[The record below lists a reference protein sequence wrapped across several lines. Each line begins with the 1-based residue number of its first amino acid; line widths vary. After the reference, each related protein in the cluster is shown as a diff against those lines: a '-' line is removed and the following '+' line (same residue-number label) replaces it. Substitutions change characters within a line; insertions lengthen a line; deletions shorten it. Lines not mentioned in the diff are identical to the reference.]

1 MACETIKDL
10 FVTNLLPDR
19 KLKCVRIVA
28 IDLLCMTLLM
38 PIVVFAGTSRISLW
52 TTRQSPSTTL
62 CTGTSNTNSNSSTP
76 STCKSWRYVSPKRFK
91 SQVHARFCCVHGQMT
106 WWFSLFPILMQVNS
120 KDTVASQRQQMIKH
134 IYDLLNAKPEQER
147 TLLSLIINKFVR
159 SLASQVLV
167 CLCNEVDSPHPRASG
182 PCLQGDLEKKISS
195 SVVYQLTNLLQK
207 HPGMKMA
214 VVKEVQPLLYRAN
227 VSLRAQCVSL
237 LCLPLSL
244 FSPRV

>member
-1 MACETIKDL
+1 VHWYFEHEL
-10 FVTNLLPDR
+10 
-19 KLKCVRIVA
+19 KLKYA
-28 IDLLCMTLLM
+28 E
-38 PIVVFAGTSRISLW
+38 
-52 TTRQSPSTTL
+52 
-62 CTGTSNTNSNSSTP
+62 
-76 STCKSWRYVSPKRFK
+76 YVQILEVCFPKLFK
-91 SQVHARFCCVHGQMT
+91 SHVHARFCYVHGQMT

-120 KDTVASQRQQMIKH
+120 KDTVATQRQQMIKH

-159 SLASQVLV
+159 SLASRVLV
-167 CLCNEVDSPHPRASG
+167 SLCSEVDSP